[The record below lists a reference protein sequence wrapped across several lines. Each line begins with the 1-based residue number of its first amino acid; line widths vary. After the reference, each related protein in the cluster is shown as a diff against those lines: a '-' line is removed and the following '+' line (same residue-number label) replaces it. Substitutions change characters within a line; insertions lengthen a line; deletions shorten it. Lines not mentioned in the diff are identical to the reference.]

1 VNEAEIEGAML
12 AFGVSREEAQTQQY
26 LGDGVYATHDGY
38 QVWVR
43 TWNGMVASQPIAL
56 DPLVLK
62 NLQHYAVREGITN
75 VPAA

>member
-43 TWNGMVASQPIAL
+43 TWNGMEASPAIAL
-56 DPLVLK
+56 DRHVLK
-62 NLQHYAVREGITN
+62 NLQHYAMREAIIN
-75 VPAA
+75 VPV